1 MIRYRL
7 ISILIGAGL
16 DCLIGD
22 PQWMPHPVRL
32 MGALISALE
41 KLLRR
46 EEDSTAELRFK
57 GLVVT
62 IFVLSTTIRIT
73 WGLLIRL
80 YGLHP
85 AAGVAAESILCCYAL
100 AARNLRDSSMEVYE
114 ALTAAEGSLSK
125 ARRAV
130 SMIVGRDT
138 ENLDREGVIRAAVET
153 VAENTADGVIA
164 PLFYLALGGAVGGMA
179 YKAINTMDSM
189 LGYKNERY
197 QYFGTAAARLD
208 DAAGFIP
215 ARLLDDAAGFIPAR
229 LSGILLVAAAGLT
242 GMDAANAWRIFCRD
256 RYAHKSPNS
265 AQSESAVA
273 GALGVQLAGDAVYG
287 GQVVH
292 KPFIGDPL
300 REIEAEDIRRANKLM
315 YAASGLGLGLAAVL
329 LAGAPLLF

>member
-22 PQWMPHPVRL
+22 PHWMPHPVRL
-32 MGALISALE
+32 MGALISALD
-41 KLLRR
+41 KLWNR
-46 EEDSTAELRFK
+46 EEDSPLVLRIK
-57 GLVVT
+57 G
-62 IFVLSTTIRIT
+62 FVLAAFVVSATLQIT
-73 WGLLIRL
+73 WGLLRVL
-80 YGLHP
+80 YGWGP

-114 ALTAAEGSLSK
+114 ALTENGGDLVN

-164 PLFYLALGGAVGGMA
+164 PLFYLALGGAVGGMV
-179 YKAINTMDSM
+179 YKAVNTMDSM

-215 ARLLDDAAGFIPAR
+215 ARL
-229 LSGILLVAAAGLT
+229 SGILLVAAAGLT
-242 GMDAANAWRIFCRD
+242 GMDAAGAWRIFCRD

-300 REIEAEDIRRANKLM
+300 REIEEEDIRRANKLM

-329 LAGAPLLF
+329 LAGIHLLF

>member
-32 MGALISALE
+32 MGALISALD
-41 KLLRR
+41 KLWNR
-46 EEDSTAELRFK
+46 EEDSPLVLRIK
-57 GLVVT
+57 G
-62 IFVLSTTIRIT
+62 FVLAAFVVSAALRIT
-73 WGLLIRL
+73 WGLLRVL
-80 YGLHP
+80 YGWGP

-114 ALTAAEGSLSK
+114 ALTENGGDLVN

-208 DAAGFIP
+208 DV
-215 ARLLDDAAGFIPAR
+215 AGFIPAR
-229 LSGILLVAAAGLT
+229 LSGLLLVAAAGLT
-242 GMDAANAWRIFCRD
+242 GMDAAGAWRIFCRD

-287 GQVVH
+287 GLLVH
-292 KPFIGDPL
+292 KPTIGDPC
-300 REIEAEDIRRANKLM
+300 REIEAEDIPRVCRLM
-315 YAASGLGLGLAAVL
+315 YTASGLGLGLAAVV
-329 LAGAPLLF
+329 LAGAAFLGEFPRTE

>member
-32 MGALISALE
+32 MGALISALD
-41 KLLRR
+41 KLWNRK
-46 EEDSTAELRFK
+46 EDSPLVLRIK
-57 GLVVT
+57 G
-62 IFVLSTTIRIT
+62 FVLAVFVVSAALRIT
-73 WGLLIRL
+73 WGLLRVL
-80 YGLHP
+80 YGWGL

-100 AARNLRDSSMEVYE
+100 AARNLRDSSMEVYK
-114 ALTAAEGSLSK
+114 ALTENGGDLLK

-138 ENLDREGVIRAAVET
+138 ENLDQKGVIRAAVET

-164 PLFYLALGGAVGGMA
+164 PLFFLALGGAVGGMA

-189 LGYKNERY
+189 LGYKNKRY

-215 ARLLDDAAGFIPAR
+215 ARL
-229 LSGILLVAAAGLT
+229 SGLLLVAAAGLT

>member
-41 KLLRR
+41 SLLRR
-46 EEDSTAELRFK
+46 EEDSAAELRFK

-62 IFVLSTTIRIT
+62 VFVLSTTIRIT

-100 AARNLRDSSMEVYE
+100 AARNLRDSSMEVFE
-114 ALTAAEGSLSK
+114 ALTAADGSLSK

-138 ENLDREGVIRAAVET
+138 ENLDREGV
-153 VAENTADGVIA
+153 GVIA

-197 QYFGTAAARLD
+197 QYFGTVAARLD

-215 ARLLDDAAGFIPAR
+215 ARL
-229 LSGILLVAAAGLT
+229 SGLLLVAAAGLT

-329 LAGAPLLF
+329 LAGIYLLF

>member
-32 MGALISALE
+32 MGALISALD
-41 KLLRR
+41 KLWNR
-46 EEDSTAELRFK
+46 EEDSPLVLRIK
-57 GLVVT
+57 G
-62 IFVLSTTIRIT
+62 FVLAAFVVSAALRIT
-73 WGLLIRL
+73 WGLLRVL
-80 YGLHP
+80 YGWGP

-100 AARNLRDSSMEVYE
+100 AARNLRDSSMEVYK
-114 ALTAAEGSLSK
+114 ALTENGGDLLK

-138 ENLDREGVIRAAVET
+138 ENLDQKGVIRAAVET

-164 PLFYLALGGAVGGMA
+164 PLFFLALGGAVGGMA

-215 ARLLDDAAGFIPAR
+215 ARL
-229 LSGILLVAAAGLT
+229 SGLLLVAAAGLT

-329 LAGAPLLF
+329 LAGIYLLF

>member
-85 AAGVAAESILCCYAL
+85 AAGIAAESILCCYAL
-100 AARNLRDSSMEVYE
+100 AARSLRDSAMEVYE
-114 ALTAAEGSLSK
+114 ALTAVDGSLPK

-208 DAAGFIP
+208 DV
-215 ARLLDDAAGFIPAR
+215 AGFIPAR
-229 LSGILLVAAAGLT
+229 LSGLLLVAAAGLT
-242 GMDAANAWRIFCRD
+242 GMDAAGAWRIFCRD

-287 GQVVH
+287 GLLVH
-292 KPFIGDPL
+292 KPTIGDPC
-300 REIEAEDIRRANKLM
+300 REIEAEDIPRVCRLM
-315 YAASGLGLGLAAVL
+315 YTASGLGLGLAAVV
-329 LAGAPLLF
+329 LAGAAFLGEFPRTE

>member
-32 MGALISALE
+32 MGALIAALDN
-41 KLLRR
+41 LWRR
-46 EEDSTAELRFK
+46 EEDSPGVSRAK
-57 GLVVT
+57 G
-62 IFVLSTTIRIT
+62 FVLAAVVLSFTIQIT
-73 WGLLIRL
+73 RGLLAIV
-80 YGLHP
+80 YGWHP
-85 AAGVAAESILCCYAL
+85 AAGVAVESILCCYAL
-100 AARNLRDSSMEVYE
+100 AARNLRDSSMEVYD
-114 ALTAAEGSLSK
+114 ALTAVGDDLGK
-125 ARRAV
+125 ARKAL

-138 ENLDREGVIRAAVET
+138 QTLDRSGIIRAAVET

-164 PLFYLALGGAVGGMA
+164 PLFYLALGGAAGGMA

-189 LGYKNERY
+189 LGYKNEKY

-208 DAAGFIP
+208 DV
-215 ARLLDDAAGFIPAR
+215 AGFIPAR
-229 LSGILLVAAAGLT
+229 LSGLLLVAAAGLT
-242 GMDAANAWRIFCRD
+242 GMDAAGAWRIFRRD

-287 GQVVH
+287 GKIMH

-300 REIEAEDIRRANKLM
+300 REIEAEDIPRANKLM
-315 YAASGLGLGLAAVL
+315 YAASGLGLLMVAVALAIAIAV
-329 LAGAPLLF
+329 GIWGG

>member
-16 DCLIGD
+16 DSLIGD

-114 ALTAAEGSLSK
+114 ALTAADGSLSK

-189 LGYKNERY
+189 PDRHGCGERMADLLPRPIRP
-197 QYFGTAAARLD
+197 QEPQFRTVGERCGRRPWSSIGGRRGLRG
-208 DAAGFIP
+208 AGCAQAFHRRP
-215 ARLLDDAAGFIPAR
+215 AQG
-229 LSGILLVAAAGLT
+229 
-242 GMDAANAWRIFCRD
+242 D
-256 RYAHKSPNS
+256 RGGGHS
-265 AQSESAVA
+265 QSEQAYVRGVRAGTRTGGRSAC
-273 GALGVQLAGDAVYG
+273 GDI
-287 GQVVH
+287 
-292 KPFIGDPL
+292 PFVL
-300 REIEAEDIRRANKLM
+300 SLYWRKIRQ
-315 YAASGLGLGLAAVL
+315 
-329 LAGAPLLF
+329 

>member
-41 KLLRR
+41 NLLRR
-46 EEDSTAELRFK
+46 EEDSAAELRFK

-62 IFVLSTTIRIT
+62 VFVLSTTVWIT

-114 ALTAAEGSLSK
+114 ALTAADGSLSK

-138 ENLDREGVIRAAVET
+138 ENLDRAFLPCARRRGR
-153 VAENTADGVIA
+153 
-164 PLFYLALGGAVGGMA
+164 
-179 YKAINTMDSM
+179 
-189 LGYKNERY
+189 RY
-197 QYFGTAAARLD
+197 GLQSDQYH
-208 DAAGFIP
+208 
-215 ARLLDDAAGFIPAR
+215 
-229 LSGILLVAAAGLT
+229 GLH
-242 GMDAANAWRIFCRD
+242 AWL
-256 RYAHKSPNS
+256 
-265 AQSESAVA
+265 QE
-273 GALGVQLAGDAVYG
+273 
-287 GQVVH
+287 
-292 KPFIGDPL
+292 
-300 REIEAEDIRRANKLM
+300 
-315 YAASGLGLGLAAVL
+315 
-329 LAGAPLLF
+329 

>member
-32 MGALISALE
+32 MGALISALD
-41 KLLRR
+41 KLWNR
-46 EEDSTAELRFK
+46 EEDSPSVLRVK
-57 GLVVT
+57 GLVLAA
-62 IFVLSTTIRIT
+62 FVVSATLQIT
-73 WGLLIRL
+73 RGLLRVL
-80 YGLHP
+80 YGWGP

-100 AARNLRDSSMEVYE
+100 AARNLRDSSMEVYK
-114 ALTAAEGSLSK
+114 ALTENGGDLLK

-138 ENLDREGVIRAAVET
+138 ENMDREGVIRAAVET

-215 ARLLDDAAGFIPAR
+215 ARL
-229 LSGILLVAAAGLT
+229 SGLLLVAAAGLT

-300 REIEAEDIRRANKLM
+300 REIEEEDIRRANKLM

-329 LAGAPLLF
+329 LAGIYLLF

>member
-22 PQWMPHPVRL
+22 PHWMPHPVRL

-46 EEDSTAELRFK
+46 EEDSAAELRFK

-62 IFVLSTTIRIT
+62 VFVLSTTIQIT

-85 AAGVAAESILCCYAL
+85 AAGVVAESILCCYAL

-114 ALTAAEGSLSK
+114 ALTAADGSLPK

-179 YKAINTMDSM
+179 YKAVNTMDSM

-197 QYFGTAAARLD
+197 QYFGTAAARMD
-208 DAAGFIP
+208 DVV
-215 ARLLDDAAGFIPAR
+215 GFIPAR
-229 LSGILLVAAAGLT
+229 LSGLLLVAAAGLT
-242 GMDAANAWRIFCRD
+242 GMDMVGAWRIFCRD

-265 AQSESAVA
+265 AQSESAAA

-300 REIEAEDIRRANKLM
+300 RKIEAEDIRRANKLM

-329 LAGAPLLF
+329 LAGIYLLF

>member
-32 MGALISALE
+32 MGALISALD
-41 KLLRR
+41 KLWNR
-46 EEDSTAELRFK
+46 EEDSPLVLRIK
-57 GLVVT
+57 G
-62 IFVLSTTIRIT
+62 FVLAAFVVSAALRIT
-73 WGLLIRL
+73 WGLLRVL
-80 YGLHP
+80 YGWGP

-100 AARNLRDSSMEVYE
+100 AARNLRDSSMEVYK
-114 ALTAAEGSLSK
+114 ALTENGGDLLK

-215 ARLLDDAAGFIPAR
+215 ARL
-229 LSGILLVAAAGLT
+229 SGLLLVAAAGLT
-242 GMDAANAWRIFCRD
+242 GMDAAGAWRIFCRD

-287 GQVVH
+287 GLLVH
-292 KPFIGDPL
+292 KPTIGDPC
-300 REIEAEDIRRANKLM
+300 REIEAEDIPRVCRLM
-315 YAASGLGLGLAAVL
+315 YTASGLGLGLAAVV
-329 LAGAPLLF
+329 LAGAAFLGEFPRTE

>member
-7 ISILIGAGL
+7 ISILAGAGL

-41 KLLRR
+41 KLWYR
-46 EEDSTAELRFK
+46 EEDSPQVHRIK
-57 GLVVT
+57 G
-62 IFVLSTTIRIT
+62 FVLAAFVISMTFQIT
-73 WGLLIRL
+73 WGILKVL
-80 YGLHP
+80 YGRSP
-85 AAGVAAESILCCYAL
+85 VAGVIVESILCCYAL
-100 AARNLRDSSMEVYE
+100 AARNLRDSSMEVYD
-114 ALTAAEGSLSK
+114 ALTRDGGSLDK

-138 ENLDREGVIRAAVET
+138 ESLDREGVIRAAVET

-164 PLFYLALGGAVGGMA
+164 PLFYLALGGAVGGMV
-179 YKAINTMDSM
+179 YKAVNTMDSM

-208 DAAGFIP
+208 DVAGFV
-215 ARLLDDAAGFIPAR
+215 PAR
-229 LSGILLVAAAGLT
+229 LSGLLLVAAAGLT
-242 GMDAANAWRIFCRD
+242 GMDAAGAWRIFCRD

-287 GQVVH
+287 GVVVH
-292 KPFIGDPL
+292 KPTIGKPC
-300 REIEAEDIRRANKLM
+300 REIEAEDIPRACRLM
-315 YAASGLGLGLAAVL
+315 YVAFGLGLSAVTAIL
-329 LAGAPLLF
+329 ILCLWRSGGQVGQ

>member
-32 MGALISALE
+32 MGALISALD
-41 KLLRR
+41 KLWNR
-46 EEDSTAELRFK
+46 EEDSPAVLRIK
-57 GLVVT
+57 G
-62 IFVLSTTIRIT
+62 FVLAAFVVSATLQIT
-73 WGLLIRL
+73 WGFLRVM
-80 YGLHP
+80 YGWGP

-100 AARNLRDSSMEVYE
+100 AARNLRDSSLEVYD
-114 ALTAAEGSLSK
+114 ALTESGGSLQK

-164 PLFYLALGGAVGGMA
+164 PLFYLALGGAVGGMV

-189 LGYKNERY
+189 LGYRNEKY

-208 DAAGFIP
+208 D
-215 ARLLDDAAGFIPAR
+215 LAGFIPAR
-229 LSGILLVAAAGLT
+229 LSGLLLTAAAGLT
-242 GMDAANAWRIFCRD
+242 GMDAAGAWRIFCRD

-287 GQVVH
+287 GRVVH
-292 KPFIGDPL
+292 KPTIGDPL
-300 REIEAEDIRRANKLM
+300 REIETEDIYRANKLM
-315 YAASGLGLGLAAVL
+315 YTASGLGLALAAAA
-329 LAGAPLLF
+329 LAIACFV

>member
-46 EEDSTAELRFK
+46 EEDSAAVLRFK
-57 GLVVT
+57 GLVVAV
-62 IFVLSTTIRIT
+62 FVLSTTIRIT

-85 AAGVAAESILCCYAL
+85 AAGIAAESILCCYAL
-100 AARNLRDSSMEVYE
+100 AARSLRDSAMEVYE
-114 ALTAAEGSLSK
+114 ALTAVDGSLPK

-208 DAAGFIP
+208 DV
-215 ARLLDDAAGFIPAR
+215 AGFIPAR
-229 LSGILLVAAAGLT
+229 LSGLLLV
-242 GMDAANAWRIFCRD
+242 
-256 RYAHKSPNS
+256 AHKSPNS

-287 GQVVH
+287 GLLVH
-292 KPFIGDPL
+292 KPTIGDPC
-300 REIEAEDIRRANKLM
+300 REIEAEDIPRVCRLM
-315 YAASGLGLGLAAVL
+315 YTASGLGLGLAAVV
-329 LAGAPLLF
+329 LAGAAFLGEFPRTE

>member
-32 MGALISALE
+32 MGALISALD
-41 KLLRR
+41 KLWNR
-46 EEDSTAELRFK
+46 EEDSPLVLRIK
-57 GLVVT
+57 G
-62 IFVLSTTIRIT
+62 FVLAAFVVSAALRIT
-73 WGLLIRL
+73 WGLLRVL
-80 YGLHP
+80 YGWRL

-100 AARNLRDSSMEVYE
+100 AARNLRDSSMEVYK
-114 ALTAAEGSLSK
+114 ALTENGGDLLK

-138 ENLDREGVIRAAVET
+138 ENLDQKGVIRAAVET

-164 PLFYLALGGAVGGMA
+164 PLFFLALGGAVGGMA

-215 ARLLDDAAGFIPAR
+215 ARL
-229 LSGILLVAAAGLT
+229 SGLLLVAAAGLT

-273 GALGVQLAGDAVYG
+273 GALGVQVAGDAVYG

-329 LAGAPLLF
+329 LAGIYLLF

>member
-1 MIRYRL
+1 M
-7 ISILIGAGL
+7 
-16 DCLIGD
+16 
-22 PQWMPHPVRL
+22 
-32 MGALISALE
+32 
-41 KLLRR
+41 
-46 EEDSTAELRFK
+46 
-57 GLVVT
+57 
-62 IFVLSTTIRIT
+62 FVLSTTIRIT

-85 AAGVAAESILCCYAL
+85 AAGIAAESILCCYAL
-100 AARNLRDSSMEVYE
+100 AARSLRDSAMEVYE
-114 ALTAAEGSLSK
+114 ALTAVDGSLSK

-138 ENLDREGVIRAAVET
+138 EKLDREGVIRAAVET

-208 DAAGFIP
+208 DV
-215 ARLLDDAAGFIPAR
+215 AGFIPAR
-229 LSGILLVAAAGLT
+229 LSGLLLVAAAGLT
-242 GMDAANAWRIFCRD
+242 GMDAAGAWRIFCRD

-287 GQVVH
+287 GLLVH
-292 KPFIGDPL
+292 KPTIGDPC
-300 REIEAEDIRRANKLM
+300 REIEAEDIPRVCRLM
-315 YAASGLGLGLAAVL
+315 YTASGLGLGLAAVV
-329 LAGAPLLF
+329 LAGAAFLGEFPRTE

>member
-32 MGALISALE
+32 MGALISALD
-41 KLLRR
+41 KLWNRK
-46 EEDSTAELRFK
+46 EDSPLVLRIK
-57 GLVVT
+57 G
-62 IFVLSTTIRIT
+62 FVLAAFVVSAALRIT
-73 WGLLIRL
+73 WGLLRVL
-80 YGLHP
+80 YGWGL

-100 AARNLRDSSMEVYE
+100 AARNLRDSSMEVYK
-114 ALTAAEGSLSK
+114 ALTENGGDLLK

-138 ENLDREGVIRAAVET
+138 ENLDQKGVIRAAVET

-164 PLFYLALGGAVGGMA
+164 PLFFLALGGAVGGMA

-189 LGYKNERY
+189 LGYKNKRY

-215 ARLLDDAAGFIPAR
+215 ARL
-229 LSGILLVAAAGLT
+229 SGLLLVAAAGLT

>member
-32 MGALISALE
+32 MGALISALD
-41 KLLRR
+41 KLWNR
-46 EEDSTAELRFK
+46 EEDSPLVLRIK
-57 GLVVT
+57 G
-62 IFVLSTTIRIT
+62 FVLAAFVVSATLQIT
-73 WGLLIRL
+73 WGLLRVL
-80 YGLHP
+80 YGWGP

-114 ALTAAEGSLSK
+114 ALTENGGDLVN

-164 PLFYLALGGAVGGMA
+164 SLFYLALGGAVGGMV
-179 YKAINTMDSM
+179 YKAVNTMDSM

-215 ARLLDDAAGFIPAR
+215 ARLN
-229 LSGILLVAAAGLT
+229 GILLVAAAGLT
-242 GMDAANAWRIFCRD
+242 GMDAAGAWRIFCRD

-300 REIEAEDIRRANKLM
+300 REIEEEDIRRANKLM

-329 LAGAPLLF
+329 LAGIHLLF

>member
-46 EEDSTAELRFK
+46 EEDSAAVLRFK
-57 GLVVT
+57 GLVVAV
-62 IFVLSTTIRIT
+62 FVLSTTIRIT

-85 AAGVAAESILCCYAL
+85 AAGIAAESILCCYAL
-100 AARNLRDSSMEVYE
+100 AARSLRDSAMEVYE
-114 ALTAAEGSLSK
+114 ALTAVDGSLPK

-197 QYFGTAAARLD
+197 QYFGTAAA
-208 DAAGFIP
+208 
-215 ARLLDDAAGFIPAR
+215 
-229 LSGILLVAAAGLT
+229 SGLLLVAAAGLT
-242 GMDAANAWRIFCRD
+242 GMDAAGAWRIFCRD

-287 GQVVH
+287 GLLVH
-292 KPFIGDPL
+292 KPTIGDPC
-300 REIEAEDIRRANKLM
+300 REIEAEDIPRVCRLM
-315 YAASGLGLGLAAVL
+315 YTASGLGLGLAAVV
-329 LAGAPLLF
+329 LAGAAFLGEFPRTE

>member
-32 MGALISALE
+32 MGALISALD
-41 KLLRR
+41 KLWNR
-46 EEDSTAELRFK
+46 EEDSPLVLRIK
-57 GLVVT
+57 G
-62 IFVLSTTIRIT
+62 FVLAAFVVSAALRIT
-73 WGLLIRL
+73 WGLLRVL
-80 YGLHP
+80 YGWGP

-100 AARNLRDSSMEVYE
+100 AARNLRDSSMEVYK
-114 ALTAAEGSLSK
+114 ALTENGGDLLK

-138 ENLDREGVIRAAVET
+138 ENLDQKGVIRAAVET

-164 PLFYLALGGAVGGMA
+164 PLFFLALGGAVGGMA

-208 DAAGFIP
+208 DAAGFIS
-215 ARLLDDAAGFIPAR
+215 AR
-229 LSGILLVAAAGLT
+229 LSGLLLVAAAGLT

>member
-41 KLLRR
+41 SLLRR
-46 EEDSTAELRFK
+46 EEDSAAELRFK

-62 IFVLSTTIRIT
+62 VFVLSTTIRIT

-100 AARNLRDSSMEVYE
+100 AARNLRDS
-114 ALTAAEGSLSK
+114 

-197 QYFGTAAARLD
+197 QYFGTVAARLD

-215 ARLLDDAAGFIPAR
+215 ARL
-229 LSGILLVAAAGLT
+229 SGLLLVAAAGLT

-329 LAGAPLLF
+329 LAGIYLLF

>member
-32 MGALISALE
+32 MGALISALD
-41 KLLRR
+41 KLWNR
-46 EEDSTAELRFK
+46 EEDSPAVLRIK
-57 GLVVT
+57 G
-62 IFVLSTTIRIT
+62 FVLAAFVVSATLQIT
-73 WGLLIRL
+73 WGFLRVM
-80 YGLHP
+80 YGWGP

-100 AARNLRDSSMEVYE
+100 AARNLRDSSMEVYD
-114 ALTAAEGSLSK
+114 ALTESGGSLQK

-164 PLFYLALGGAVGGMA
+164 PLFCLALGGAVGGMV

-189 LGYKNERY
+189 LGYRNEKY

-215 ARLLDDAAGFIPAR
+215 ARL
-229 LSGILLVAAAGLT
+229 SGLLLVAAAGLT
-242 GMDAANAWRIFCRD
+242 GMDVAGAWRIFCRD
-256 RYAHKSPNS
+256 RYAHKRPNS
-265 AQSESAVA
+265 AHSESAVA
-273 GALGVQLAGDAVYG
+273 GALGVRLAGDAVYG
-287 GQVVH
+287 GRVVH
-292 KPFIGDPL
+292 KPTIGDPL
-300 REIEAEDIRRANKLM
+300 REIEAEDIRRADKLM
-315 YAASGLGLGLAAVL
+315 YTASGLGLALAAMAL
-329 LAGAPLLF
+329 TIACFI

>member
-32 MGALISALE
+32 MGALISALD
-41 KLLRR
+41 KLWNRK
-46 EEDSTAELRFK
+46 EDSPLVLRIK
-57 GLVVT
+57 G
-62 IFVLSTTIRIT
+62 FVLAVFVVSAALRIT
-73 WGLLIRL
+73 WGLLRVL
-80 YGLHP
+80 YGWRL

-100 AARNLRDSSMEVYE
+100 AARNLRDSSMEVYK
-114 ALTAAEGSLSK
+114 ALTENGGDLLK

-138 ENLDREGVIRAAVET
+138 ENLDQKGVIRAAVET

-164 PLFYLALGGAVGGMA
+164 PLFFLALGGAVGGMA

-215 ARLLDDAAGFIPAR
+215 ARL
-229 LSGILLVAAAGLT
+229 SGLLLVAAAGLT

-315 YAASGLGLGLAAVL
+315 YAASGQGLGLAAVL

>member
-32 MGALISALE
+32 MGALISALD
-41 KLLRR
+41 KLWNR
-46 EEDSTAELRFK
+46 EEDSPLVLRIK
-57 GLVVT
+57 G
-62 IFVLSTTIRIT
+62 FVLAVFVVSAALRIT
-73 WGLLIRL
+73 WGLLRVL
-80 YGLHP
+80 YGWRL

-100 AARNLRDSSMEVYE
+100 AARNLRDSSMEVYK
-114 ALTAAEGSLSK
+114 ALTENGGDLLK

-138 ENLDREGVIRAAVET
+138 ENLDQKGVIRAAVET

-164 PLFYLALGGAVGGMA
+164 PLFFLALGGAVGGMA

-215 ARLLDDAAGFIPAR
+215 ARL
-229 LSGILLVAAAGLT
+229 SGLLLVAAAGLT

>member
-7 ISILIGAGL
+7 ISILIGSGL

-32 MGALISALE
+32 MGALISALD
-41 KLLRR
+41 KLWNRK
-46 EEDSTAELRFK
+46 EDSPLVLRIK
-57 GLVVT
+57 G
-62 IFVLSTTIRIT
+62 FVLAVFVVSAALRIT
-73 WGLLIRL
+73 WGLLRVL
-80 YGLHP
+80 YGWRL

-100 AARNLRDSSMEVYE
+100 AARNLRDSSMEVYK
-114 ALTAAEGSLSK
+114 ALTENGGDLLK

-138 ENLDREGVIRAAVET
+138 ENLDQKGVIRAAVET

-164 PLFYLALGGAVGGMA
+164 PLFFLALGGAVGGMA

-215 ARLLDDAAGFIPAR
+215 ARL
-229 LSGILLVAAAGLT
+229 SGLLLVAAAGLT

>member
-32 MGALISALE
+32 MGALISALD
-41 KLLRR
+41 KLWNR
-46 EEDSTAELRFK
+46 EEDTPAVLRIK
-57 GLVVT
+57 G
-62 IFVLSTTIRIT
+62 FVLAAFVVSATLQIT
-73 WGLLIRL
+73 WGLLKVI
-80 YGLHP
+80 YGWGP

-100 AARNLRDSSMEVYE
+100 AARNLRDSSMEVYD
-114 ALTAAEGSLSK
+114 ALTESGGSLQK

-164 PLFYLALGGAVGGMA
+164 PLFYLALGGAVGGMV

-189 LGYKNERY
+189 LGYRNEKY

-215 ARLLDDAAGFIPAR
+215 ARL
-229 LSGILLVAAAGLT
+229 SGLLLVAAAGLT
-242 GMDAANAWRIFCRD
+242 GMDVAGAWRIFCRD

-265 AQSESAVA
+265 AHSESAVA
-273 GALGVQLAGDAVYG
+273 GALGVRLAGDAVYG
-287 GQVVH
+287 GRVVH
-292 KPFIGDPL
+292 KPTIGDPL

-315 YAASGLGLGLAAVL
+315 YTASGLGLALAAAA
-329 LAGAPLLF
+329 LAIACFI

>member
-22 PQWMPHPVRL
+22 PHWMPHPVRL
-32 MGALISALE
+32 MGALISALD
-41 KLLRR
+41 KLWNRK
-46 EEDSTAELRFK
+46 EDSPLVLRIK
-57 GLVVT
+57 G
-62 IFVLSTTIRIT
+62 FVLAVFVVSAALRIT
-73 WGLLIRL
+73 WGLLRVL
-80 YGLHP
+80 YGWRL

-100 AARNLRDSSMEVYE
+100 AARNLRDSSMEVYK
-114 ALTAAEGSLSK
+114 ALTENGGDLLK

-138 ENLDREGVIRAAVET
+138 ENLDQKGVIRAAVET

-164 PLFYLALGGAVGGMA
+164 PLFFLALGGAVGGMA

-215 ARLLDDAAGFIPAR
+215 ARL
-229 LSGILLVAAAGLT
+229 SGLLLVAAAGLT

>member
-32 MGALISALE
+32 MGALISALD
-41 KLLRR
+41 KLWNRK
-46 EEDSTAELRFK
+46 EDSPLVLRIK
-57 GLVVT
+57 G
-62 IFVLSTTIRIT
+62 FVLAVFVVSAALRIT
-73 WGLLIRL
+73 WGLLRVL
-80 YGLHP
+80 YGWRL

-100 AARNLRDSSMEVYE
+100 AARNLRDSSMEVYK
-114 ALTAAEGSLSK
+114 ALTENGGDLLK

-138 ENLDREGVIRAAVET
+138 ENLDQKGVIRAAVET

-164 PLFYLALGGAVGGMA
+164 PLFFLALGGAVGGMA

-215 ARLLDDAAGFIPAR
+215 ARL
-229 LSGILLVAAAGLT
+229 SGLLLVAAAGLT

-292 KPFIGDPL
+292 KPFIGHPL

>member
-1 MIRYRL
+1 
-7 ISILIGAGL
+7 
-16 DCLIGD
+16 
-22 PQWMPHPVRL
+22 
-32 MGALISALE
+32 
-41 KLLRR
+41 
-46 EEDSTAELRFK
+46 
-57 GLVVT
+57 
-62 IFVLSTTIRIT
+62 
-73 WGLLIRL
+73 
-80 YGLHP
+80 
-85 AAGVAAESILCCYAL
+85 
-100 AARNLRDSSMEVYE
+100 MEVYE
-114 ALTAAEGSLSK
+114 ALTAAEGSLPK

-215 ARLLDDAAGFIPAR
+215 ARL
-229 LSGILLVAAAGLT
+229 SGLLLVAAAGLT
-242 GMDAANAWRIFCRD
+242 GMDAAGAWRIFCRD

-287 GQVVH
+287 GMVVH
-292 KPFIGDPL
+292 KPTIGDHC
-300 REIEAEDIRRANKLM
+300 REIEAEDIPRACRLM
-315 YAASGLGLGLAAVL
+315 YTASGLGLGLAAVV
-329 LAGAPLLF
+329 LAGVAFWG